1 MDASVAVTLLVGF
14 ALGLKHST
22 EADHVVAVST
32 LVSDAGGSGNSA
44 RRSAL
49 VVGALWGL
57 GHLLMLFAAGAGL
70 ITLRVRMPLQVEWA
84 LELMVAV
91 VLLWLG
97 VHTIRKCFAG
107 RYHFH
112 LHRHGAHA
120 HAHLHFHSRS
130 EAGHEHASHAGAAA
144 ARGIRRR
151 APLLVGM
158 AHGLAGTAGLALLVL
173 SSIPS
178 RSLGVVYLLVFGLGA
193 LLGMAAFGALLGMP
207 LARAKSRLAWLDA
220 IRLAAGAASSV
231 LGAVL
236 TRRAFLPQ
244 SWPF

>member
-1 MDASVAVTLLVGF
+1 MDASAAVTLLVGF

-32 LVSDAGGSGNSA
+32 LLSDAGGSGNSA

-49 VVGALWGL
+49 VGALWGL
-57 GHLLMLFAAGAGL
+57 GHLLTLFAAGAVL
-70 ITLRVRMPLQVEWA
+70 ITLRVRVPPQVEWA
-84 LELMVAV
+84 LELLVAV

-130 EAGHEHASHAGAAA
+130 EAGHEHASHAEAAA
-144 ARGIRRR
+144 ARDVRRR

-178 RSLGVVYLLVFGLGA
+178 RSLGVAYLLVFGLGA

-220 IRLAAGAASSV
+220 IRLAAGAASSI

>member
-1 MDASVAVTLLVGF
+1 
-14 ALGLKHST
+14 
-22 EADHVVAVST
+22 
-32 LVSDAGGSGNSA
+32 
-44 RRSAL
+44 
-49 VVGALWGL
+49 LWGL
-57 GHLLMLFAAGAGL
+57 GHLLTLFAAGAVL
-70 ITLRVRMPLQVEWA
+70 ITLRVRVPPQVEWA
-84 LELMVAV
+84 LELLVAV

-120 HAHLHFHSRS
+120 HTHLHFHSRS

-144 ARGIRRR
+144 ARGIGRR

>member
-1 MDASVAVTLLVGF
+1 MDASAAVTLLVGF

-49 VVGALWGL
+49 VGALWGL
-57 GHLLMLFAAGAGL
+57 GHLLTLFAAGAVL
-70 ITLRVRMPLQVEWA
+70 ITLRVRVPPQVEWA
-84 LELMVAV
+84 LELLVAV

-112 LHRHGAHA
+112 LHQHGAHA

-144 ARGIRRR
+144 ARGVRRR

-178 RSLGVVYLLVFGLGA
+178 PSLGVAYLLVFGLGA

>member
-1 MDASVAVTLLVGF
+1 MDASAAAVTLLVGF

-49 VVGALWGL
+49 VGALWGL
-57 GHLLMLFAAGAGL
+57 GHLLTLFAAGAVL
-70 ITLRVRMPLQVEWA
+70 ITLRVRVPPQVEWA
-84 LELMVAV
+84 LELLVAV

-97 VHTIRKCFAG
+97 VHAIRKCFAG

-144 ARGIRRR
+144 APGIRRR
-151 APLLVGM
+151 TPLLVGM
-158 AHGLAGTAGLALLVL
+158 AHGLAGTAGLTLLVL

-178 RSLGVVYLLVFGLGA
+178 RSLGVAYLLVFGLGA

-207 LARAKSRLAWLDA
+207 LARAKSRLVWLDA

>member
-1 MDASVAVTLLVGF
+1 MDASAAVTLLVGF

-49 VVGALWGL
+49 VGALWGL
-57 GHLLMLFAAGAGL
+57 GHLLTLFAAGAVL
-70 ITLRVRMPLQVEWA
+70 ITLRVRVPPQVEWA
-84 LELMVAV
+84 LELLVAV

-120 HAHLHFHSRS
+120 HAHLHFHSRG

-144 ARGIRRR
+144 ARGVRRR

-178 RSLGVVYLLVFGLGA
+178 RSLGVAYLLVFGLGA

-207 LARAKSRLAWLDA
+207 LAQVKSRLAWLDA
-220 IRLAAGAASSV
+220 IRLAAGAASSG

-244 SWPF
+244 SWPV

>member
-1 MDASVAVTLLVGF
+1 MDASAAVTLLVGF

-32 LVSDAGGSGNSA
+32 LLSDAGGSGNSA

-49 VVGALWGL
+49 VGTLWGL
-57 GHLLMLFAAGAGL
+57 GHLLTLFAAGAVL
-70 ITLRVRMPLQVEWA
+70 ITLRVRVPPQVEWA
-84 LELMVAV
+84 LELLVAV

-112 LHRHGAHA
+112 LHRHGAHE

-144 ARGIRRR
+144 APGIGRR

-178 RSLGVVYLLVFGLGA
+178 RSLGVAYLLVFGLGA

-220 IRLAAGAASSV
+220 VRLAAGAASSV

>member
-1 MDASVAVTLLVGF
+1 MDASAAVTLLVGF

-32 LVSDAGGSGNSA
+32 LLSDAGGSGNSA

-49 VVGALWGL
+49 VGALWGL
-57 GHLLMLFAAGAGL
+57 GHLLTLFAAGAVL
-70 ITLRVRMPLQVEWA
+70 ITLRVRVPPQVEWA
-84 LELMVAV
+84 LELLVAV

-130 EAGHEHASHAGAAA
+130 VAGHEHASHAGAAA
-144 ARGIRRR
+144 ARGIGRR

>member
-57 GHLLMLFAAGAGL
+57 GHLLMLFAAGAVL

-144 ARGIRRR
+144 ARGVRR

-178 RSLGVVYLLVFGLGA
+178 RSLGMVYLLVFGLGA

>member
-1 MDASVAVTLLVGF
+1 MDASAAVTLLVGF

-49 VVGALWGL
+49 VGALWGL
-57 GHLLMLFAAGAGL
+57 GHLLTLFAAGAVL
-70 ITLRVRMPLQVEWA
+70 ITLRVRVPPQVEWA
-84 LELMVAV
+84 LELLVAV

-130 EAGHEHASHAGAAA
+130 EAGHEHASHAGAVAA
-144 ARGIRRR
+144 PGIRRR

-178 RSLGVVYLLVFGLGA
+178 RSLGVAYLLVFGLGA

>member
-1 MDASVAVTLLVGF
+1 MDASASVTLLVGF

-49 VVGALWGL
+49 VGAMWGL
-57 GHLLMLFAAGAGL
+57 GHLLTLFAAGAVL
-70 ITLRVRMPLQVEWA
+70 IMLRVRVPPQVEWA
-84 LELMVAV
+84 LELLVAV

-144 ARGIRRR
+144 ARGVRRR

-178 RSLGVVYLLVFGLGA
+178 RSLGVAYLLVFGLGA

-207 LARAKSRLAWLDA
+207 LARVKSRLAWLDA

>member
-1 MDASVAVTLLVGF
+1 MDASAAVTLLVGF

-32 LVSDAGGSGNSA
+32 LVSDVGGSGNSA

-49 VVGALWGL
+49 VGALWGL
-57 GHLLMLFAAGAGL
+57 GHLLTLFAAGAVL
-70 ITLRVRMPLQVEWA
+70 ITLRVRVPPQVEWA
-84 LELMVAV
+84 LELLVAV

-144 ARGIRRR
+144 ARGIGRR

-220 IRLAAGAASSV
+220 IRLAAGAASSI

>member
-1 MDASVAVTLLVGF
+1 MDASAAVTLLVGF

-49 VVGALWGL
+49 VGALWGL
-57 GHLLMLFAAGAGL
+57 GHLLTLFAAGAVL
-70 ITLRVRMPLQVEWA
+70 ITLRVRVPPQVEWA
-84 LELMVAV
+84 LELLVAV

-112 LHRHGAHA
+112 LHQHGAHA

-144 ARGIRRR
+144 ARGVRRR

-178 RSLGVVYLLVFGLGA
+178 RPLGVAYLLVFGLGA